1 MNKNGS
7 RLSMIRL
14 FLFFSFIICTL
25 EAQRLDSALQNLE
38 RFDQKHLQDY
48 IDKEL
53 NQSNKEQN
61 IKPNNIINSQ
71 NSHKYFFKSIIF
83 EKTKLNLK
91 ENIEIIK
98 TYENRI
104 LTTQDILDIIS
115 KTTNNLIKKGYST
128 SAVTIKQIDQINQIL
143 ILEVKVGKIDNILLN
158 NNLNDRRLKTLPL
171 KNGSVFNIFDLDQAI
186 ENLNNASINTIS
198 NIQASNQYGFSNI
211 YLQTQDQP
219 FEFYTNMDNSGQSDM
234 GEYRSSIAITSNN
247 IFNIND
253 SFNLTYSKNFP
264 FAKSGYDEELYF
276 ASLSIPIN
284 NSKILFS
291 FSNSR
296 TSTKAYGYA
305 SEYTRKNN
313 IYRYK
318 IGLKHILTRIN
329 KTKVSIYSNI
339 NIKETKNTIDDI
351 ILETSSGRYNSI
363 SIGIETL
370 SSISNGSIFSQ
381 LEYSKGVKLFGSRG
395 NIKNSPYDTE
405 FDIIKIPLSIQKY
418 IYSNQNYGLLL
429 KSNFATFYSKDSLLF
444 ADKFSIGSEYTVRG
458 FKDSSV
464 SLDYGTY
471 LNNTLYLKLFDTN
484 KYIQSFSPFIGIDF
498 GYGRDYYLPNSDKL
512 IGIAYGILY
521 NIGNLNIKAT
531 FSKPIKKSSN
541 MPDEKSP
548 FYLDISF
555 AI

>member
-1 MNKNGS
+1 
-7 RLSMIRL
+7 MIRL

-53 NQSNKEQN
+53 NQSNKEQD

-83 EKTKLNLK
+83 EKTELNLK

-253 SFNLTYSKNFP
+253 SFNLSKDIISAFISAST
-264 FAKSGYDEELYF
+264 FIVGTL
-276 ASLSIPIN
+276 SLSITFFAYSLTSSLN
-284 NSKILFS
+284 
-291 FSNSR
+291 FSNES
-296 TSTKAYGYA
+296 
-305 SEYTRKNN
+305 
-313 IYRYK
+313 
-318 IGLKHILTRIN
+318 
-329 KTKVSIYSNI
+329 
-339 NIKETKNTIDDI
+339 
-351 ILETSSGRYNSI
+351 
-363 SIGIETL
+363 
-370 SSISNGSIFSQ
+370 
-381 LEYSKGVKLFGSRG
+381 
-395 NIKNSPYDTE
+395 
-405 FDIIKIPLSIQKY
+405 
-418 IYSNQNYGLLL
+418 
-429 KSNFATFYSKDSLLF
+429 
-444 ADKFSIGSEYTVRG
+444 
-458 FKDSSV
+458 
-464 SLDYGTY
+464 
-471 LNNTLYLKLFDTN
+471 
-484 KYIQSFSPFIGIDF
+484 
-498 GYGRDYYLPNSDKL
+498 
-512 IGIAYGILY
+512 
-521 NIGNLNIKAT
+521 
-531 FSKPIKKSSN
+531 
-541 MPDEKSP
+541 
-548 FYLDISF
+548 
-555 AI
+555 